1 MKIKWI
7 KMKNFKGYDEK
18 KIVFDPGKVVYAM
31 SGKNGVGKTSL
42 QQAIRFIIT
51 GDAPDNIIKRGEL
64 EATVTCELEDGTTI
78 ERTKSLTKATKT
90 TQKLNGKAVTGT
102 VLNDYINGMVG
113 ALPGALK
120 TALDPNLLENMKPE
134 QLSDFLIKAV
144 GQDIPIENILTY
156 TGTTDSEV
164 LSTLKSYLGGKKE
177 VSISDIENA
186 YKAIFDERGVYKKS
200 VEKLKVQIESVP
212 FETPSETLENVNR
225 RIESIVKE
233 EGALESAKLAVK
245 TYERAL
251 EGKKKQDEFIKNLE
265 AEIAKNTAKAPV
277 KSVIEAISKEK
288 AEVNNQIININAVIK
303 TMQDTIKTFKE
314 TIERLSSAFCP
325 LSESITCNSVKE
337 REKLKEEFEEQIVA
351 QNEGIEIQKKLLAD
365 ANNKIAELNKKEA
378 EYNANATEYQKKL
391 VLIKQLDDAKK
402 SIVTLPTK
410 PKPVEADTEELEERK
425 KALETLKTKI
435 VKCNER
441 DNNKMAL
448 EKNMRKYDILDKL
461 VKLLAPKG
469 VVMFNILDYFKN
481 EFEDLLNDRA
491 NALKSDFNIK
501 LNLESGV
508 KIECETS
515 AGAGYV
521 PYESLSSGEKAYV
534 IFLFIDLFANA
545 ITQVNIML
553 LDDLDKLDSGAFDS
567 LVELLTSK
575 EITDM
580 YDHIFIA
587 SVNHEDSV
595 NSLSKHTDIEMNI
608 V

>member
-78 ERTKSLTKATKT
+78 ERTKSLTKAAKT

-212 FETPSETLENVNR
+212 FETPSETLESVNR
-225 RIESIVKE
+225 RIEAIVKE

-251 EGKKKQDEFIKNLE
+251 EGKKKQNEFIKNLE

-314 TIERLSSAFCP
+314 TIEKLSSAFCP

-448 EKNMRKYDILDKL
+448 EKNLKKERKHL
-461 VKLLAPKG
+461 KLL
-469 VVMFNILDYFKN
+469 
-481 EFEDLLNDRA
+481 
-491 NALKSDFNIK
+491 K
-501 LNLESGV
+501 LR
-508 KIECETS
+508 
-515 AGAGYV
+515 
-521 PYESLSSGEKAYV
+521 
-534 IFLFIDLFANA
+534 
-545 ITQVNIML
+545 
-553 LDDLDKLDSGAFDS
+553 
-567 LVELLTSK
+567 
-575 EITDM
+575 
-580 YDHIFIA
+580 
-587 SVNHEDSV
+587 
-595 NSLSKHTDIEMNI
+595 
-608 V
+608 